1 MHRID
6 ADAHVA
12 NQFSEGDP
20 TVPRLPTRI
29 DAAWLNAVQ
38 EELAQMVLAAG
49 AALIKGVVQ
58 LPAVTAFLTRVQT
71 WTARQTFSKG
81 LVAETSTSGPGV
93 SATANL
99 DVAISASTAGLRY
112 AIEATSSG
120 AAAAVRMAT
129 SSTGEALYVER
140 TAGTG
145 DVLEVTGGTA
155 KFTGVSGTSAPIHV
169 APQSLAPGSPVSG
182 DLWAVPSTA
191 SFPAALFMH
200 DGYANHML
208 LKVWQA
214 ASPPTAGRVAGDLY
228 YDTTLNR
235 LRCWDGSAWNS
246 LW

>member
-1 MHRID
+1 MHRTD

-49 AALIKGVVQ
+49 VALVKGVVQ

-71 WTARQTFSKG
+71 WTARQTYSKG
-81 LVAETSTSGPGV
+81 IVAETSTSGPGV
-93 SATANL
+93 SAVANL

-120 AAAAVRMAT
+120 AAAAVHMAA

-145 DVLEVTGGTA
+145 DVVTVNGAGGNGNPLKITGNAVTGHEYLVPLALLPTSPVEGQVAYVAGTTHKLYVYDGTA
-155 KFTGVSGTSAPIHV
+155 
-169 APQSLAPGSPVSG
+169 
-182 DLWAVPSTA
+182 
-191 SFPAALFMH
+191 
-200 DGYANHML
+200 
-208 LKVWQA
+208 WQA
-214 ASPPTAGRVAGDLY
+214 
-228 YDTTLNR
+228 
-235 LRCWDGSAWNS
+235 CW
-246 LW
+246 

>member
-49 AALIKGVVQ
+49 VALVKGVVQ

-93 SATANL
+93 SAVANL

-120 AAAAVRMAT
+120 ASAAVRMAA

-145 DVLEVTGGTA
+145 DVVSVNGAGGNGNPLKITGNAVTGHEYLVPLALLPTSPVEGQVAYVAGTA
-155 KFTGVSGTSAPIHV
+155 HKLYVYDGTA
-169 APQSLAPGSPVSG
+169 
-182 DLWAVPSTA
+182 
-191 SFPAALFMH
+191 
-200 DGYANHML
+200 
-208 LKVWQA
+208 WQA
-214 ASPPTAGRVAGDLY
+214 
-228 YDTTLNR
+228 
-235 LRCWDGSAWNS
+235 CW
-246 LW
+246 

>member
-49 AALIKGVVQ
+49 AALIKGTAQ
-58 LPAVTAFLTRVQT
+58 LPALTAFLARVQT
-71 WTARQTFSKG
+71 WTARQTFNKG
-81 LVAETSTSGPGV
+81 LVAVTSTSGPGV

-120 AAAAVRMAT
+120 ASAAVRVAA
-129 SSTGEALYVER
+129 SSTGDALYVER

-145 DVLEVTGGTA
+145 DGLVV
-155 KFTGVSGTSAPIHV
+155 
-169 APQSLAPGSPVSG
+169 
-182 DLWAVPSTA
+182 
-191 SFPAALFMH
+191 
-200 DGYANHML
+200 
-208 LKVWQA
+208 
-214 ASPPTAGRVAGDLY
+214 
-228 YDTTLNR
+228 
-235 LRCWDGSAWNS
+235 DGSAGNGNPLKITGSAVAGHTYLVPLALLPSSPVEGQVAYVAGTAHKLYVYDGTSWQGC
-246 LW
+246 W

>member
-49 AALIKGVVQ
+49 VALIKGVVQ

-120 AAAAVRMAT
+120 ASAAVRMAT

-145 DVLEVTGGTA
+145 DVVSVSGGTVDL
-155 KFTGVSGTSAPIHV
+155 TGVSGSAAPLRLREQIAAPSAPVGGEIWI
-169 APQSLAPGSPVSG
+169 L
-182 DLWAVPSTA
+182 PSTA
-191 SFPAALFMH
+191 SFPAAMYLH
-200 DGYANHML
+200 DGYANSRVL
-208 LKVWQA
+208 TIRRA
-214 ASPPTAGRVAGDLY
+214 ASAPTARETGDLY
-228 YDTTLNR
+228 YDTGTNKMY
-235 LRCWDGSAWNS
+235 CWDGSLWNA

>member
-49 AALIKGVVQ
+49 VALVKGVVQ

-71 WTARQTFSKG
+71 WTARQTFQKG

-120 AAAAVRMAT
+120 ASAAVRMAT

-145 DVLEVTGGTA
+145 DVVTVNGAGGNGSPLKITGNAVTGHEYLVPLDLLPTSPVEGQVAYVAGTVHKLYVYDGTA
-155 KFTGVSGTSAPIHV
+155 
-169 APQSLAPGSPVSG
+169 
-182 DLWAVPSTA
+182 
-191 SFPAALFMH
+191 
-200 DGYANHML
+200 
-208 LKVWQA
+208 WQA
-214 ASPPTAGRVAGDLY
+214 
-228 YDTTLNR
+228 
-235 LRCWDGSAWNS
+235 CW
-246 LW
+246 